1 MTETE
6 QPSDH
11 GNVDMHEA
19 SAMAA
24 QFADAALP
32 FSDPAGAAAR
42 ATAEPMA
49 MYVTRAA
56 RCPVERVDDDF
67 VVLLRMADILYV
79 NKHHDVE
86 QASKYLGSNRPAIPL
101 GLDGPEHRKY
111 RRLLDPVFTAK
122 RVAPLAENVRA
133 LADEMISTFV
143 ADGEVRAYER
153 WCEPLP
159 STIFLSI
166 LGLPLED
173 LDDFLHFKSLT
184 LGNEFATLPFDEA
197 MARREEAVVWI
208 HDYFNRLLDTRLAA
222 ADAGDDLLGWLVTT
236 EVDGE
241 RLPREDLLDIL
252 GLLMIAGLDTVAAA
266 LACFLSY
273 LARHPADRKR
283 LVADPGLWPSAIEEL
298 MRFES
303 PVTDGGRIA
312 LIDLEL
318 PSGEH
323 IAAGSRMGIS
333 WHAANLDPDF
343 FADPLRVDFER
354 SPNPHIGFA
363 SGFHRCLGS
372 HLARMEMQVA
382 LEVWHRR
389 IPDYEIAPGSDL
401 TYTGNPRAPHQLTL
415 IW

>member
-1 MTETE
+1 MTDVEH
-6 QPSDH
+6 SND
-11 GNVDMHEA
+11 GGVDMSEA
-19 SAMAA
+19 TAMAA

-32 FSDPAGAAAR
+32 FSDPEGAAAR
-42 ATAEPMA
+42 ASAEPMA
-49 MYVTRAA
+49 MYVERAA
-56 RCPVERVDDDF
+56 RCPVERITDDY

-86 QASKYLGSNRPAIPL
+86 QASKYLGSSRPAIPL

-122 RVAPLAENVRA
+122 RVAPLAENVRT
-133 LADEMISTFV
+133 LADEMIGTFI
-143 ADGEVRAYER
+143 ADGEVKAYER

-184 LGNEFATLPFDEA
+184 LGNEFATLPFEEA

-208 HDYFNRLLDTRLAA
+208 HNYFNQLLDARMGA
-222 ADAGDDLLGWLVTT
+222 ADAGDDLLGWLLTT
-236 EVDGE
+236 EVEGE

-252 GLLMIAGLDTVAAA
+252 GLLMIAGLDTVAAS

-283 LVADPGLWPSAIEEL
+283 LVEEPARWPSAIEEL
-298 MRFES
+298 MRYES

-312 LIDLEL
+312 LTDLEL

-343 FADPLRVDFER
+343 FVRPLEVDFER
-354 SPNPHIGFA
+354 NPNPHIGFA

-372 HLARMEMQVA
+372 HLARMEMHVA
-382 LEVWHRR
+382 LEVWHQR
-389 IPDYEIAPGSDL
+389 IPEYEIKEGSDL
-401 TYTGNPRAPHQLTL
+401 TYTGNPRAPHHLTL
-415 IW
+415 TW

>member
-1 MTETE
+1 MTE
-6 QPSDH
+6 SD
-11 GNVDMHEA
+11 
-19 SAMAA
+19 AMAA

-32 FSDPAGAAAR
+32 FSDPEGAAAR
-42 ATAEPMA
+42 ASAEPMS
-49 MYVTRAA
+49 MYVERAA
-56 RCPVERVDDDF
+56 RCPVERIGDDL

-86 QASKYLGSNRPAIPL
+86 QASKYLGSSRPAIPL
-101 GLDGPEHRKY
+101 GLDGAEHRKY

-122 RVAPLAENVRA
+122 RVAPLADNVRR
-133 LADEMISTFV
+133 LADEMIDSFV
-143 ADGEVRAYER
+143 DDRAVRAYER

-166 LGLPLED
+166 LGLPLAD

-208 HDYFNRLLDTRLAA
+208 HDYFNRLLDDRL
-222 ADAGDDLLGWLVTT
+222 DSDDPGDDLLGWLLTT
-236 EVDGE
+236 EVEGE

-252 GLLMIAGLDTVAAA
+252 GLLMIAGLDTVAAS

-273 LARHPADRKR
+273 LARHPDDRRR
-283 LVADPGLWPSAIEEL
+283 LVADPSLWPSAIEEL
-298 MRFES
+298 MRYES

-312 LIDLEL
+312 LTDLDL

-323 IAAGSRMGIS
+323 VTAGTKMGIS
-333 WHAANLDPDF
+333 WHAANLDPEA
-343 FADPLRVDFER
+343 FADPLTVDFER
-354 SPNPHIGFA
+354 TPNPHIGFA

-389 IPDYEIAPGSDL
+389 IPDYEIATGSDI
-401 TYTGNPRAPHQLTL
+401 TYSGNPRAPHHLTL
-415 IW
+415 TW

>member
-1 MTETE
+1 MTEMDAMDE
-6 QPSDH
+6 
-11 GNVDMHEA
+11 MA
-19 SAMAA
+19 AMAA
-24 QFADAALP
+24 QFANAALP
-32 FSDPAGAAAR
+32 FSDPEGAAAR

-49 MYVTRAA
+49 MYTARAA
-56 RCPVERVDDDF
+56 RCPVERLEDDF

-86 QASKYLGSNRPAIPL
+86 QASKYLGSSRPAIPL
-101 GLDGPEHRKY
+101 GLDGEDHRKY

-122 RVAPLAENVRA
+122 RVAPLADNVRA
-133 LADEMISTFV
+133 LAGEMIDTFV
-143 ADGEVRAYER
+143 AAREVQAYER

-166 LGLPLED
+166 LGLPLAD

-208 HDYFNRLLDTRLAA
+208 HDYFNRLLDDRLGA
-222 ADAGDDLLGWLVTT
+222 ADPGDDLLGWLLTT
-236 EVDGE
+236 EVEGE

-252 GLLMIAGLDTVAAA
+252 GLLMIAGLDTVAAS
-266 LACFLSY
+266 LACFLSH
-273 LARHPADRKR
+273 LARHPDERRR
-283 LVADPGLWPSAIEEL
+283 LVADPSLWPAAIEEL
-298 MRFES
+298 LRFES

-312 LIDLEL
+312 LADLEL

-333 WHAANLDPDF
+333 WHAANLDPEF
-343 FADPLRVDFER
+343 FADPLTVDLGR
-354 SPNPHIGFA
+354 TPNPHIAFA

-372 HLARMEMQVA
+372 HLARMEMHVA
-382 LEVWHRR
+382 LEVWHQR

-401 TYTGNPRAPHQLTL
+401 SYSGNPRAPHHLTL
-415 IW
+415 TW

>member
-1 MTETE
+1 MTEL
-6 QPSDH
+6 D
-11 GNVDMHEA
+11 
-19 SAMAA
+19 AMAA

-32 FSDPAGAAAR
+32 FSDPEGAAAR

-49 MYVTRAA
+49 MYIERAA
-56 RCPVERVDDDF
+56 RCPVERIGDDF

-86 QASKYLGSNRPAIPL
+86 QASKYLGSSRPAIPL
-101 GLDGPEHRKY
+101 GLDGAEHRKY

-122 RVAPLAENVRA
+122 RVAPLADNVRA
-133 LADEMISTFV
+133 LADEMIDGF
-143 ADGEVRAYER
+143 ADDGTVRAYER

-166 LGLPLED
+166 LGLPLAD
-173 LDDFLHFKSLT
+173 LGDFLHFKSLT

-208 HDYFNRLLDTRLAA
+208 HDYFNRLLDDRLGAD
-222 ADAGDDLLGWLVTT
+222 DAGDDLLGWLLTT
-236 EVDGE
+236 EVEGE
-241 RLPREDLLDIL
+241 RLPRDDLLDIL
-252 GLLMIAGLDTVAAA
+252 GLLMIAGLDTVAAS

-273 LARHPADRKR
+273 LARHPDDRRR
-283 LVADPGLWPSAIEEL
+283 LVADPSLWPSAIEEL
-298 MRFES
+298 MRYES

-312 LIDLEL
+312 LADLEL

-333 WHAANLDPDF
+333 WHAANLDPDVF
-343 FADPLRVDFER
+343 GDPLEVDFDR
-354 SPNPHIGFA
+354 VPNPHIGFA

-372 HLARMEMQVA
+372 HLARMEMHVA
-382 LEVWHRR
+382 LEAWHRR

-401 TYTGNPRAPHQLTL
+401 TYSGNPRAPHHLTL
-415 IW
+415 TW

>member
-1 MTETE
+1 VSELEHATEDAMDVDALAVMT
-6 QPSDH
+6 
-11 GNVDMHEA
+11 
-19 SAMAA
+19 A

-32 FSDPAGAAAR
+32 FSDPEGVAAR

-49 MYVTRAA
+49 MYVERAA
-56 RCPVERVDDDF
+56 RCPVERLADDF
-67 VVLLRMADILYV
+67 VVLLRMGDILYV

-86 QASKYLGSNRPAIPL
+86 QASKYLGSSRPAIPL
-101 GLDGPEHRKY
+101 GLDGAEHRKY

-122 RVAPLAENVRA
+122 RVAPLAESVRR
-133 LADEMISTFV
+133 LADEMIDDFI

-166 LGLPLED
+166 LGLPLSD

-184 LGNEFATLPFDEA
+184 LGNEFATLPFEEA
-197 MARREEAVVWI
+197 MARREDAVLWI
-208 HDYFNRLLDTRLAA
+208 HNYFNALLDERLAA
-222 ADAGDDLLGWLVTT
+222 ADPGDDLLGWLLTT
-236 EVDGE
+236 EVEGE

-252 GLLMIAGLDTVAAA
+252 GLLMIAGLDTVAAS

-273 LARHPADRKR
+273 LARHPGHRR
-283 LVADPGLWPSAIEEL
+283 QLLADPTLWPSAIEEL
-298 MRFES
+298 MRYES

-312 LIDLEL
+312 LADLEL

-323 IAAGSRMGIS
+323 VAAGSRMGIS
-333 WHAANLDPDF
+333 WHAANLDPEF
-343 FADPLRVDFER
+343 FTHPLEVDFGR

-372 HLARMEMQVA
+372 HLARMEMHVA
-382 LEVWHRR
+382 LEVWHQR
-389 IPDYEIAPGSDL
+389 IPEYEIKPGSDL
-401 TYTGNPRAPHQLTL
+401 TYSGNPRAPHNLT
-415 IW
+415 ITW

>member
-1 MTETE
+1 MTEIDSE
-6 QPSDH
+6 
-11 GNVDMHEA
+11 
-19 SAMAA
+19 MAA
-24 QFADAALP
+24 QFAEAALP
-32 FSDPAGAAAR
+32 FSDPEGAAAR
-42 ATAEPMA
+42 GSAEPMS
-49 MYVTRAA
+49 MYVARAA
-56 RCPVERVDDDF
+56 RCPVERIGENHLL
-67 VVLLRMADILYV
+67 LLRMADILYV

-122 RVAPLAENVRA
+122 RIAPLAGNVRS
-133 LADEMISTFV
+133 LAEEMIDSFI
-143 ADGEVRAYER
+143 ADGEVGVYER

-208 HDYFNRLLDTRLAA
+208 HDYFNQLLDERLGA

-236 EVDGE
+236 EIEGE

-273 LARHPADRKR
+273 LARHPENRER
-283 LVADPGLWPSAIEEL
+283 LVAQPSAWPNAIEEL

-312 LIDLEL
+312 FDR
-318 PSGEH
+318 
-323 IAAGSRMGIS
+323 A
-333 WHAANLDPDF
+333 
-343 FADPLRVDFER
+343 R
-354 SPNPHIGFA
+354 SPERRAH
-363 SGFHRCLGS
+363 SGRFPPGDL
-372 HLARMEMQVA
+372 LARGE
-382 LEVWHRR
+382 
-389 IPDYEIAPGSDL
+389 
-401 TYTGNPRAPHQLTL
+401 PRP
-415 IW
+415 